1 MEELHTKLL
10 KTYSYMSRI
19 SNATKQFFQK
29 QRVDKLMGEIIRL
42 RKGQGRMKYL
52 NYIKRCEK
60 AISDGETIVNAF
72 EVEISTWP
80 DRELYTLF
88 PAPKAKEENHLKNE
102 PEIKE
107 EISRRGGKRKGAGRK
122 PIGKKPVV
130 RKVSITL
137 PQEEWDRIDGLIDGA
152 KFKNLAHYF
161 RELAIEAEKSDD

>member
-10 KTYSYMSRI
+10 KTYSYMSRV
-19 SNATKQFFQK
+19 SAATKLYFTK
-29 QRVDKLMGEIIRL
+29 QRANKLMDELMRL
-42 RKGQGRMKYL
+42 QEGQGRMKYL

-88 PAPKAKEENHLKNE
+88 PTPKAKENHLINE

-122 PIGKKPVV
+122 PIGEKPVV

-137 PQEEWDRIDGLIDGA
+137 PQETWDRIDELIDGV
-152 KFKNLAHYF
+152 KFKNPAHYF
-161 RELAIEAEKSDD
+161 RVLAIEAEKSED

>member
-1 MEELHTKLL
+1 MEELNTKLL

-19 SNATKQFFQK
+19 SNSTKQFFQK
-29 QRVDKLMGEIIRL
+29 QRVDKLMDEIVRL
-42 RKGQGRMKYL
+42 RKGQGRMKYI

-60 AISDGETIVNAF
+60 AIADGETIVNAF

-88 PAPKAKEENHLKNE
+88 PSPKAKENHLINE

-122 PIGKKPVV
+122 PIGEKPVV

-137 PQEEWDRIDGLIDGA
+137 PQEEWDRIDKLIDGA

-161 RELAIEAEKSDD
+161 RVLAIEAEKSED